1 MTVPVDPQHTSARS
15 DEMSLRADHVAIAVP
30 QIDDALAFFERH
42 FPIDM
47 GWKKTLGYSRD
58 FHWCDFYI
66 GPFKIE
72 LIEPLGD
79 GSFVSRFLAKRGP
92 GLHHWSFEIARIE
105 ALLARLE
112 ADGLR
117 IVDRFEMGDEGLTAF
132 ISPRSA
138 HGVLIQF
145 WKVPEVKEPERPS
158 SGSHRLRSGETVRMR
173 VDHVAIAVR
182 DIEATLSLYERYFP
196 FQLRR
201 PPHLGWDGTFLVAS
215 FYVNGYKVELIQ
227 NAAGKSGFV
236 ERFIS
241 ERGEGLH
248 HIAIDVDRLDPYVA
262 ELEADGVR
270 IVDPREVSKGYKTAF
285 ISPRSAH
292 GVLIQLWE
300 SPEFRS

>member
-1 MTVPVDPQHTSARS
+1 VRGAGLGAAHS
-15 DEMSLRADHVAIAVP
+15 DETSLRADHVAIAVP

-72 LIEPLGD
+72 LIEPLGGD
-79 GSFVSRFLAKRGP
+79 SFVSRFLAKRGP
-92 GLHHWSFEIARIE
+92 GLHHWSFETVRIE
-105 ALLARLE
+105 ALLARME

-132 ISPRSA
+132 LSPRSA

-145 WKVPEVKEPERPS
+145 WKVPEIKEPERPS
-158 SGSHRLRSGETVRMR
+158 SGSYRLRSGEVVQMR

-182 DIEATLSLYERYFP
+182 DIEATLGLFERYFP

-201 PPHLGWDGTFLVAS
+201 PPPSWMGRNVPGRQLLR
-215 FYVNGYKVELIQ
+215 ERIQ
-227 NAAGKSGFV
+227 GRAHSKRSRQVRVRRTLYQRA
-236 ERFIS
+236 R
-241 ERGEGLH
+241 RGAPSHRG
-248 HIAIDVDRLDPYVA
+248 
-262 ELEADGVR
+262 
-270 IVDPREVSKGYKTAF
+270 
-285 ISPRSAH
+285 
-292 GVLIQLWE
+292 
-300 SPEFRS
+300 